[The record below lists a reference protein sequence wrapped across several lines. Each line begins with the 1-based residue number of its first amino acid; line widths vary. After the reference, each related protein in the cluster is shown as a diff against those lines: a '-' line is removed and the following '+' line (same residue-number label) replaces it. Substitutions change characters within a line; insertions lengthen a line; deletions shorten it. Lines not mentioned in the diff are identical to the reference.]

1 MLLKRAL
8 IPLKGGELRCKLIED
23 KDIFL
28 ADAIKKYFKEIIKKG
43 GNFNEKSYDNCY

>member
-1 MLLKRAL
+1 LKRAL

-28 ADAIKKYFKEIIKKG
+28 VERDKNILKKL
-43 GNFNEKSYDNCY
+43 